1 MKKFLATLLIACF
14 AFTFT
19 VASIGCSGDK
29 TSAKKEDKKD
39 DKKDDK
45 KEDKKAG

>member
-14 AFTFT
+14 AFSFT

-29 TSAKKEDKKD
+29 SSAKKDEKKEKD
-39 DKKDDK
+39 DAK
-45 KEDKKAG
+45 KEKEK

>member
-29 TSAKKEDKKD
+29 SS
-39 DKKDDK
+39 KKDDK
-45 KEDKKAG
+45 KEDDKKTEKKTDDKK